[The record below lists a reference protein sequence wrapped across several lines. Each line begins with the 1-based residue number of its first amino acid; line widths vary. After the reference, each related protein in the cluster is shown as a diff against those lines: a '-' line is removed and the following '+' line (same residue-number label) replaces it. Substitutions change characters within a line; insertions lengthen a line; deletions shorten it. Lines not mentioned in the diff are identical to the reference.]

1 LPGAE
6 SEGGTTA
13 IEAYVAS
20 LGLDAYLV
28 GGVVRDE
35 LLGRGSSDA
44 DFLVPGV
51 EIAELAA
58 ALAPQGRVE
67 DLVVAGRPV
76 GVRLYPRERPIRAL
90 APAGIDFAPV
100 RRERSTGPG
109 RHDFEIVVD
118 PAGSVQDDL
127 ARRDFTINAIARR
140 LADRTLVD
148 PFGGRADLAARVLR
162 TVGPQSFAEDPL
174 RLVRGLRFVSQLDL
188 DPDPGTVAQMRAHA
202 ASVGHVSGER
212 IGGGL
217 AADGMGEL
225 SKLLLGARPEK
236 ALALARDTGVLEELI
251 PSFALARGVREPG
264 WELTLDEHILRVVQV
279 AADLALPLRLR
290 LAALL
295 HDLGKARLLHRG
307 GGAGPLPPPDA
318 AALAR
323 HDELGAEIAA
333 AVLARLRYPTSLR
346 REVVAIVR
354 YHSLRIGAGDA
365 RAARRLLA
373 ARGERLA
380 RDLVDFR
387 EADLRGKGPAGPVD
401 PEALER
407 HLDFAA
413 VLATQRA
420 QPFRLGDLAVDGRDL
435 IELGYR
441 PGPEL
446 GAVLA
451 TLLAEVV
458 DDPARNARETLLARA
473 RELGPA

>member
-1 LPGAE
+1 MPRGGEGA
-6 SEGGTTA
+6 TA
-13 IEAYVAS
+13 IGGYVAS

-35 LLGRGSSDA
+35 LLGRPSSDA

-51 EIAELAA
+51 DNDTLRA
-58 ALAPQGRVE
+58 ALAPHGRVE

-76 GVRLYPRERPIRAL
+76 GIRLHPRDPGIRAL
-90 APAGIDFAPV
+90 ARAGIEFAPV

-118 PAGSVQDDL
+118 PAGSVEDDL

-140 LADRTLVD
+140 LADGTLVD
-148 PFGGRADLAARVLR
+148 PFGGRGDLEAGVLR

-188 DPDPGTVAQMRAHA
+188 DPDPATLEQMRAEA
-202 ASVGHVSGER
+202 PSVALVSGER

-217 AADGMGEL
+217 SADGMGEL
-225 SKLLLGARPEK
+225 SKLLLGAAPEK
-236 ALALARDTGVLEELI
+236 ALVLARDTGVLEALI
-251 PSFALARGVREPG
+251 PAFALARGLPLPEREFS
-264 WELTLDEHILRVVQV
+264 LDEHILRVVGV
-279 AADLALPLRLR
+279 TAELGFPLRVR

-295 HDLGKARLLHRG
+295 HDLGKAELLRAG
-307 GGAGPLPPPDA
+307 TDGGAPAVDA
-318 AALAR
+318 ALER

-333 AVLARLRYPTSLR
+333 EVLARLRYPTALR

-354 YHSLRIGAGDA
+354 FHTLRIGSGDA
-365 RAARRLLA
+365 REARRLLA

-380 RDLVDFR
+380 RDLLDLR
-387 EADLRGKGPAGPVD
+387 EADLRGKGPAGAVD
-401 PEALER
+401 PGELER
-407 HLDFAA
+407 HLAFRR
-413 VLATQRA
+413 VLETELA
-420 QPFRLGDLAVDGRDL
+420 QPYRLGDLAVDGSDL